1 MAGTVKGGLKARDTI
16 NTRYPGFYKMIGRK
30 GGKISRGGGFA
41 SNPEFASEMGRK
53 GGVVSRRTKAE

>member
-1 MAGTVKGGLKARDTI
+1 MAGTVAGGNKARDTN

-41 SNPEFASEMGRK
+41 LNRDLAVAAGKK
-53 GGVVSRRTKAE
+53 GGAASRRGKSA